1 MSPAARTLQAL
12 RASGY
17 VAGVVERYIFQTK
30 TRVDLFGCVDIIAA
44 RRGQPI
50 LAVQATTLDHIA
62 NRLAKA
68 RGSRELA
75 VWLAAGGAFEV
86 WGWDLREWGR
96 PRVKRVELRTGD
108 VAPRILAAPARRRR
122 RVDQPGLFDAL
133 AAEASGEL

>member
-50 LAVQATTLDHIA
+50 LAVQATTLAAPSRFGVGICE
-62 NRLAKA
+62 NGEG
-68 RGSRELA
+68 RGSSESSSGPATWLPGSWPPQLAGDAELTSRA
-75 VWLAAGGAFEV
+75 SSMLW
-86 WGWDLREWGR
+86 
-96 PRVKRVELRTGD
+96 P
-108 VAPRILAAPARRRR
+108 RR
-122 RVDQPGLFDAL
+122 RVV
-133 AAEASGEL
+133 SCELR